1 MKRQEGL
8 PDLGV
13 APRRISPRAKRRWSL
28 DRLGGSN
35 TRSTPSWPLGVLLGS
50 QSIIFSLWPASSK
63 LISLHRQPWGPTGTE
78 CEQGS
83 REPGQQNGAWWVAGQ
98 PH

>member
-8 PDLGV
+8 PDFGV
-13 APRRISPRAKRRWSL
+13 SPRRISPRAKRRWSL

-50 QSIIFSLWPASSK
+50 QSSFRCGWLPPS
-63 LISLHRQPWGPTGTE
+63 
-78 CEQGS
+78 
-83 REPGQQNGAWWVAGQ
+83 
-98 PH
+98 